1 MIAQPTN
8 AVQGS
13 DLPEEDALRADMYGF
28 LASLLAAP
36 PDAGALQ
43 RCAALG
49 GDETAIGQGLS
60 ALAGRAAEAK
70 PQAVAREFNRLFIGV
85 GRGELLPYASFYLTG
100 FLNEKPLAHLRE
112 DMGRLGIA
120 RSAEVSEPEDHIATL
135 CEMMAGLIRGQFAAP
150 RGLRTEAEFFTR
162 HMARWAG
169 HFFSDLE
176 AAKEAHFYVPVG
188 RIGRAFMD
196 IEAEVFRMGE

>member
-1 MIAQPTN
+1 MIAQPTE
-8 AVQGS
+8 ALRGT

-28 LASLLAAP
+28 LAALLAAP
-36 PDAGALQ
+36 PDAEALA
-43 RCAALG
+43 RCAALQ
-49 GDETAIGQGLS
+49 GDDTDIGQGLT
-60 ALAGRAAEAK
+60 ALAESAAGREPRAAE
-70 PQAVAREFNRLFIGV
+70 REFNRLFIGV
-85 GRGELLPYASFYLTG
+85 SRGELLPYASFYLTG

-120 RSAEVSEPEDHIATL
+120 RNADVSEPEDHIATL

-162 HMARWAG
+162 HLARWAG

-176 AAKEAHFYVPVG
+176 SAKGAHLYAPVG

>member
-1 MIAQPTN
+1 MIAQPTR
-8 AVQGS
+8 ALQGI
-13 DLPEEDALRADMYGF
+13 DLHEEDVLRADMYGF
-28 LASLLAAP
+28 LAVLLAAP
-36 PDAGALQ
+36 PDAGVLA
-43 RCAALG
+43 RCAALV
-49 GDETAIGQGLS
+49 GDGTEVGQGLT
-60 ALAGRAAEAK
+60 ALAERAAAMEPRTAE
-70 PQAVAREFNRLFIGV
+70 REFNRLFIGV

-120 RSAEVSEPEDHIATL
+120 RSAGVSEPEDHIATL

-176 AAKEAHFYVPVG
+176 TAKEAYLYAPVG